1 MEWMDQVEQDME
13 LSLSENQ
20 RIALEEAV
28 QRRVGEALEQANEQH
43 IKQMEGLRQEMEK
56 ASHQVETM
64 RRQRF
69 EEQVDRTLQEAKA
82 KNRDAVLALLD
93 MDKVELND
101 QGNLTGLQEQ
111 VNALRASDGYL
122 FEEGCLTGSKG
133 NFGREMDPM
142 GPIGLSDAIARHYH
156 RR

>member
-20 RIALEEAV
+20 RTALEEAV
-28 QRRVGEALEQANEQH
+28 MRRIGEAIGQADQQH
-43 IKQMEGLRQEMEK
+43 EKQMEELRQEMDRT
-56 ASHQVETM
+56 SHQVETL

-69 EEQVDRTLQEAKA
+69 DEQVDRILQGAKA
-82 KNRDAVLALLD
+82 KNRDAVLALVDLG
-93 MDKVELND
+93 KVELSD
-101 QGNLTGLQEQ
+101 QGDLTGLQEQ
-111 VNALRASDGYL
+111 INALRASDGYL

-142 GPIGLSDAIARHYH
+142 GPMGLSDAIARHYH
-156 RR
+156 KR